1 MHPFHTHFSEVLLH
15 TRHGAVVV
23 GGNRSEP
30 VRIDCVAQKNKAGR
44 GLRIVA
50 YTVWTGQSGKTSK
63 RSQSSGGLTE
73 GREGAIQTPREGHAT
88 DREGEKCKGLEVRM
102 SLVCV

>member
-1 MHPFHTHFSEVLLH
+1 MLYRKIKQGEGLELL
-15 TRHGAVVV
+15 
-23 GGNRSEP
+23 S
-30 VRIDCVAQKNKAGR
+30 I
-44 GLRIVA
+44 
-50 YTVWTGQSGKTSK
+50 QSGQGSQGRPLK

-88 DREGEKCKGLEVRM
+88 NREGDKCKGLEVRM